1 MRRREFVRLLGD
13 AAMALLV
20 LAMPIGGAPP
30 ATAQGYPSRPITMIV
45 PYGAGGPTDTIGR
58 IVAEGMRAFLGQPVV
73 IENVTGASGV
83 IGVGRAARAPGDG
96 YTLSLGGWPSH
107 VLNSAIFT
115 VDYDVLKDF
124 EPVSPLVSEPLL
136 IVAKQAMPA
145 SDLKELVAWLKAN
158 PGKASLG
165 TTGSGGALHVAGVL
179 FQRDTGTRLQAIP
192 YRGGAA
198 PAVQDL
204 VAGQIDMMI
213 DLTASSL
220 PHIRSGKIKAYAVTA
235 KNRLAAAPDIPTTDE
250 AGLAGFHILSW
261 HGLWVPKDTPKN
273 VTAKIAAAVVS
284 SLDDPAARR
293 RLTDL
298 GQEIF
303 PRSQQTPEA
312 LALLQNAEIEK
323 WWPLIKSAG
332 IKAD

>member
-20 LAMPIGGAPP
+20 VAMAIGGVPP

-220 PHIRSGKIKAYAVTA
+220 PQIRSGKIKAYAVTA

-250 AGLAGFHILSW
+250 AGLAGFHILNW
-261 HGLWVPKDTPKN
+261 HGLWVPRGTPKD
-273 VTAKIAAAVVS
+273 VTAKIAAAVEN
-284 SLDDPAARR
+284 SLDNPAARR
-293 RLTDL
+293 RLADL

>member
-1 MRRREFVRLLGD
+1 MRRREFVTLLGD

-20 LAMPIGGAPP
+20 LATPIGGVPP
-30 ATAQGYPSRPITMIV
+30 AMAEGYPSRPITMIV

-145 SDLKELVAWLKAN
+145 RDLKELVAWLKAN

-179 FQRDTGTRLQAIP
+179 FQRDTGTHLQAIP

-198 PAVQDL
+198 PALQDL
-204 VAGQIDMMI
+204 VAGQIDIMI

-220 PHIRSGKIKAYAVTA
+220 PQIRSGKIKAYAVTA

-250 AGLAGFHILSW
+250 AGLAGFHILNW

-284 SLDDPAARR
+284 SLHNPAARR
-293 RLTDL
+293 RLADL

-303 PRSQQTPEA
+303 PRSQQTPEE